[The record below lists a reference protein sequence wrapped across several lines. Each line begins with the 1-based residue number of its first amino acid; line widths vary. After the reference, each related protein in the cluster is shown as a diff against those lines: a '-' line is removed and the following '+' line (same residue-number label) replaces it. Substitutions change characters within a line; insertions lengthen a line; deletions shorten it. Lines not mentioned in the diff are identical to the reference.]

1 MQRKKSLVYLK
12 NIILF
17 AFSSG
22 FCFVVVV
29 VLVSASVF
37 VVRLN
42 SKS

>member
-22 FCFVVVV
+22 FCFCCCCCSCFCFCFCCP
-29 VLVSASVF
+29 LKF
-37 VVRLN
+37 
-42 SKS
+42 